1 MLGLEKRAFPSV
13 ATEIVGRWRAR
24 SVALRDGLLASA
36 LAVVAFAPGL
46 VDNGVMVG
54 ELPQR
59 PLDAVG
65 LVLVMGQC
73 LPLVARRLRPFTCLT
88 IVALCFAAVQ
98 LFAYPPT
105 FASVGV
111 LVALYSA
118 GAYQSRRRLPMTAA
132 MTAGYLFLA
141 LALAARGSSEHVT
154 DYVAFYCVM
163 LAVAGAGVLMHSWR
177 VGEAERRRRGAE
189 LAVARERNRLA
200 RDLHDVVSHHV
211 TAIVVQSDSARF
223 LPADQHA
230 DLMSG
235 IGDSGRQAMTDLR
248 RLLGV
253 LEDPDHP
260 HDPDAVDGS
269 AAHSA
274 RGTLDPAQDQVGD
287 LVERVR
293 LAGQPVE
300 LTVRGERPDMDP
312 GIGLTTHRVVQE
324 ALTNAVKYARGRPT
338 GVLIDY
344 ERDRVDI
351 QVTTEGLGRA
361 SVSDLPSGGRGLI
374 GLGERVRVFG
384 GEFTAGGLPRGGF
397 VVRAR
402 LPLDGGR

>member
-1 MLGLEKRAFPSV
+1 MLGLENRAFPRV
-13 ATEIVGRWRAR
+13 ATDLVGWWRAR
-24 SVALRDGLLASA
+24 SVALRDGVLASA

-73 LPLVARRLRPFTCLT
+73 LPLVARRLRPFACLT

-118 GAYQSRRRLPMTAA
+118 GAYQDRRRLPMTAA
-132 MTAGYLFLA
+132 MTAGYLLLA
-141 LALAARGSSEHVT
+141 LALAARGSSERVV

-189 LAVARERNRLA
+189 LAVARERNRIA

-253 LEDPDHP
+253 LEDPDLH
-260 HDPDAVDGS
+260 HAPDAVDGS

-324 ALTNAVKYARGRPT
+324 ALTNAVKYAHGRPT